1 MKTIT
6 INLKD
11 IKPGKSTFQVSSTA
25 EELELTDIEF
35 KVIGDIQ
42 TEINIYRNR
51 NNYEMEITSKFKML
65 LFCSRCLNEFEK
77 EFVENDHFYLKEGFE
92 KTDEETTFSD
102 EDAYTIFFNDDII
115 DISPLVR
122 EQVILSIPIKPLC
135 SDSCKVPEYNKEE
148 QIDPRWQKLLDLFKK

>member
-11 IKPGKSTFQVSSTA
+11 IKPGKNSFQVSSTA
-25 EELELTDIEF
+25 QELELTDIEF
-35 KVIGDIQ
+35 KVIGNIQ
-42 TEINIYRNR
+42 TEINIYKNR

-65 LFCSRCLNEFEK
+65 LFCSRCLNEFEE
-77 EFVENDHFYLKEGFE
+77 EFVESDHFYLKEGSE
-92 KTDEETTFSD
+92 KFDEEKKFSD

-115 DISPLVR
+115 DVSPLVR

-135 SDSCKVPEYNKEE
+135 SDDCKVPEYNNEE
-148 QIDPRWQKLLDLFKK
+148 QVDPRWQKLLDLFKK